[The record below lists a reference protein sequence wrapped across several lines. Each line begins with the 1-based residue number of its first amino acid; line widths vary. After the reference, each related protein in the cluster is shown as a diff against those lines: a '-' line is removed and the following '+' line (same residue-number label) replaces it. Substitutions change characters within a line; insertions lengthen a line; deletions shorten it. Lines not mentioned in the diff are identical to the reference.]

1 METSFSLPA
10 IMEREID
17 ALIRAGYYS
26 SLSEA
31 ARDAFRTL
39 LDTRPALKLASA
51 IELYKSGEVSISK
64 AAELAGINLEDFKRV
79 LLERGIRREIKPDR
93 DIDRKVKEI
102 TEWRE

>member
-26 SLSEA
+26 SISEA
-31 ARDAFRTL
+31 AKDAFRTL
-39 LDTRPALKLASA
+39 LDTKPALKLASS
-51 IELYKSGEVSISK
+51 IELYKSEEVSISK
-64 AAELAGINLEDFKRV
+64 AAELAGMNLEDFKRI
-79 LLERGIRREIKPDR
+79 LSERGIRREIKPDR

>member
-10 IMEREID
+10 IMEREIE

-26 SLSEA
+26 SKSEA
-31 ARDAFRTL
+31 AKDAFRTL
-39 LDTRPALKLASA
+39 LDTKPALKLASA
-51 IELYKSGEVSISK
+51 IELYKSEEVSISK
-64 AAELAGINLEDFKRV
+64 AAELAGMNLEDFKRI
-79 LLERGIRREIKPDR
+79 LSERGIRREIKPDR